1 MRIVIIGNGISGI
14 TAAKTLRQLSD
25 HEIIVISDESE
36 LFFSRTALMYV
47 FMGHMRVQDIVPHPK
62 SFYEQHNIKLHF
74 GRVNTVQ
81 FEHKQVE
88 FNDNHTLAYDKLII
102 ATGSKPTMYGWPGSH
117 LDGVHNLY
125 HLQDLENIERHAETC
140 KHAVIVGGGLIGIE
154 LAEMLHSR
162 AIQVTM
168 LVRESGYWNNVLPAE
183 ESEILNKHISEQG
196 IDLQLQTELK
206 EIWGDKEKVKMILT
220 SNGAKINTQLVGITT
235 GVQPNISFLDFTS
248 IEKNRGLLTN
258 SFLETSIPDVYAIG
272 DCAELRN
279 PTKGRKAVEPVWY
292 TGRMMGELV
301 AHNILGAQ
309 KAYDP
314 GIWFNSA
321 KFFDIE
327 YQVYGFVPN
336 QEMPGI
342 KHIFWK
348 HPSKNK
354 SIRLVYEEKT
364 GTILGFNLLGIRYRQ
379 EVCEKWIAE
388 ETSIETVL
396 QNLSLANFDPEFF
409 KSYEKHLVHIYN
421 EQSGAKLKLQSNGRL
436 SQVLTFLKHS

>member
-1 MRIVIIGNGISGI
+1 M
-14 TAAKTLRQLSD
+14 
-25 HEIIVISDESE
+25 
-36 LFFSRTALMYV
+36 
-47 FMGHMRVQDIVPHPK
+47 
-62 SFYEQHNIKLHF
+62 
-74 GRVNTVQ
+74 
-81 FEHKQVE
+81 
-88 FNDNHTLAYDKLII
+88 
-102 ATGSKPTMYGWPGSH
+102 
-117 LDGVHNLY
+117 
-125 HLQDLENIERHAETC
+125 
-140 KHAVIVGGGLIGIE
+140 
-154 LAEMLHSR
+154 
-162 AIQVTM
+162 
-168 LVRESGYWNNVLPAE
+168 
-183 ESEILNKHISEQG
+183 
-196 IDLQLQTELK
+196 
-206 EIWGDKEKVKMILT
+206 
-220 SNGAKINTQLVGITT
+220 
-235 GVQPNISFLDFTS
+235 
-248 IEKNRGLLTN
+248 LTN